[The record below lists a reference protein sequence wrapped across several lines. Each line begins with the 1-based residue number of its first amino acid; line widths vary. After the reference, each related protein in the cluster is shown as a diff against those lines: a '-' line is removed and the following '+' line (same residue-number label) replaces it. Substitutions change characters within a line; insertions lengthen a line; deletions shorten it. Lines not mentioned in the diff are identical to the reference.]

1 MRKASHEHLSK
12 SNATAYHASQVT
24 ESVLLAL
31 GVLAEPKEWEA
42 QYRRASASFT
52 MNLMYGAAEDSKQSK
67 TPGAVEVSMEGVGMQ
82 NAKDKRIEQINDF
95 VARLTSALLPG
106 AFLVE
111 FFPWM
116 RYFPSWC
123 VLYSTAFTIR

>member
-67 TPGAVEVSMEGVGMQ
+67 AAGVSIEGVGMQ

-111 FFPWM
+111 FFSWM
-116 RYFPSWC
+116 RYFPSWY
-123 VLYSTAFTIR
+123 VLYSPAFTLR

>member
-31 GVLAEPKEWEA
+31 GVLAEPREWEA

-52 MNLMYGAAEDSKQSK
+52 MNLMYGAAEDPKQSK
-67 TPGAVEVSMEGVGMQ
+67 AAGVSMEGVGMQ

-123 VLYSTAFTIR
+123 VLYPIAFALH